1 MHVQELCRMGADIKS
16 EGKIA
21 IIKGAK
27 KLTGAQVKA
36 SDLRAGAALVI
47 AALMAQGNTILLE
60 SQHVD
65 RGYEDIAAKL
75 NAMGAQIDSEP

>member
-1 MHVQELCRMGADIKS
+1 
-16 EGKIA
+16 
-21 IIKGAK
+21 
-27 KLTGAQVKA
+27 
-36 SDLRAGAALVI
+36 
-47 AALMAQGNTILLE
+47 MAQGNTILLE